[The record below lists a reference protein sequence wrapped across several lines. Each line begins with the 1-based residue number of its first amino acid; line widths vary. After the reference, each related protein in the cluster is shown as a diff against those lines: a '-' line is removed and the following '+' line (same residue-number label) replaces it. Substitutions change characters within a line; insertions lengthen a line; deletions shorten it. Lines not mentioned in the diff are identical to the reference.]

1 MKKKTMSNIG
11 TFLALPDD
19 QKEAVAREFDRE
31 FVGDTFR
38 PLTPQ
43 QRKAWNRAKR
53 RMSRS
58 RAVAARRISLS
69 VPRDLLDRSD
79 AYARKVGATRSELV
93 TRGLQAVLAGKA

>member
-1 MKKKTMSNIG
+1 MKKKIMSNIEN
-11 TFLALPDD
+11 FLALPDE
-19 QKEAVAREFDRE
+19 QKEAAAREFDRE

-53 RMSRS
+53 RMPRS
-58 RAVAARRISLS
+58 RAVAAKRISLS
-69 VPRDLLDRSD
+69 VPSDLLDRSD